1 MIQFKAIASA
11 TEFDQIIQVL
21 PHELF
26 QSAKAAAMKS
36 DWQKHYYVGYLDG
49 QVCIAF
55 VLRVK
60 PFLRFFKLAYIQHG
74 FMVHDHNPKILK
86 AGIAFLKQVS
96 KTLKLSFVII
106 DPLIIN
112 RINQEPVAINPLLS
126 IYESEL
132 MTLTRQPLIQP
143 KHSFILNLMHDEH
156 KAKSLSEVVKQFQK
170 SVQSAIRGAE
180 NKGLVH
186 ERFNYEQMRE
196 HHDAWDAFYEV
207 MNDTMVRLQAG
218 SRSHAYYQGVLEA
231 FKDEVMVDFVY
242 YDYLKDKA
250 HALSIKQTLDNP
262 DTPNKL
268 KPNLQSQYDAF
279 TKREQQ
285 LRAHDYQLDQVNRIT
300 LAASFTLYYD
310 TQAIC
315 LYGATKA
322 ILARET
328 RASQFLNY
336 KRIEYSVSQG
346 MATHDFLR
354 AFIQYRDE
362 RDANHGLV
370 LFKKSFN
377 ADEIEYVGEFY
388 LVNQKL
394 IFSLFTRYYERINA
408 LIIRIKHR
416 NKKNKS

>member
-1 MIQFKAIASA
+1 MIQFKAISSAS
-11 TEFDQIIQVL
+11 EFDQIIQVL

-26 QSAKAAAMKS
+26 QTAKAARMKS
-36 DWQKHYYVGYLDG
+36 DWQKHYYVGYQDDKPS
-49 QVCIAF
+49 IAF

-60 PFLRFFKLAYIQHG
+60 PFLRFFKLAYLQHG
-74 FMVHDHNPKILK
+74 FMVMNHDPKVLK
-86 AGIAFLKQVS
+86 EGIAFLKQVS

-112 RINQEPVAINPLLS
+112 RINQEPVAANPLLS

-132 MTLTRQPLIQP
+132 ITLKRQPLIQP
-143 KHSFILNLMHDEH
+143 KHSFVLNLMHDEH
-156 KAKSLSEVVKQFQK
+156 SAKSLAEVVKQFQK

-186 ERFNYEQMRE
+186 EHFNYNQMQT
-196 HHDAWDAFYEV
+196 HQNAWDDFYEV

-218 SRSHAYYQGVLEA
+218 GRSQTYYQGVLEA
-231 FKDEVMVDFVY
+231 FKNEVMVDFVY
-242 YDYLKDKA
+242 YDYRKDKA
-250 HALSIKQTLDNP
+250 HALSIKQSLDNP

-279 TKREQQ
+279 IKREQQ
-285 LRAHDYQLDQVNRIT
+285 LLTHKYQLDEVNRII

-346 MATHDFLR
+346 MASHDFLR
-354 AFIQYRDE
+354 AFIQYRDK

-377 ADEIEYVGEFY
+377 ADEIEYIGEFY
-388 LVNQKL
+388 LVNHKL
-394 IFSLFTRYYERINA
+394 IFRLFTRYYERINA

-416 NKKNKS
+416 RNKK